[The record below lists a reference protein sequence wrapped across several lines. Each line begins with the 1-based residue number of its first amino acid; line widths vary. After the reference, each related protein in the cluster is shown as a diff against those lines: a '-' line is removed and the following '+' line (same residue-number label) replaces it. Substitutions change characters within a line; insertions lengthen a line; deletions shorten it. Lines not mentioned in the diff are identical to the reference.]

1 MIKTVTDEWLREQTT
16 TPSTNGWYNLIVKH
30 MMRKN
35 STRPYSV
42 SGKKCW
48 NASAIYALLK
58 THPSEL

>member
-16 TPSTNGWYNLIVKH
+16 TPSTNGWYNLIVRR

-42 SGKKCW
+42 DGRKVW
-48 NASAIYALLK
+48 NASAISELLK
-58 THPSEL
+58 THPSDL